1 MTPVLELRHVSYRYP
16 DGTTAL
22 RDVSLSLAEGECIG
36 IVGPNGSGKST
47 LLLHCNGILP
57 ERLPDTPAVFV
68 EGAPLGPDNLH
79 HIHRKVGLLFQDPDD
94 QLFSPTVW
102 EDVAFGPI
110 QFGMEPAEVRK
121 RVTDALERVGIP
133 GSGSRSPHHMSG
145 GEKQMVCL
153 AGLLSCDPAVLVLD
167 EPTSSLDPRGRRN
180 IVQLLASL
188 PASKIIA
195 SHDLELILQLC
206 SRTLLL
212 DGGEIVAS
220 GPTAELFSN
229 EPLMLKHGLEKPH
242 SLQHRHPHT

>member
-1 MTPVLELRHVSYRYP
+1 MSPVLEIRGVSYRYP
-16 DGTTAL
+16 DGTRAL
-22 RDVSLSLAEGECIG
+22 NNVSLVVEPGECVG

-57 ERLPDTPAVFV
+57 ERLPEVPSVFV
-68 EGAPLGPDNLH
+68 EGMPLNAEKQH
-79 HIHRKVGLLFQDPDD
+79 EVHRRVGLLFQDPDD

-102 EDVAFGPI
+102 EDVAFGPQ
-110 QFGMEPAEVRK
+110 QFGLAAGEVAQ
-121 RVTDALERVGIP
+121 RVESALAKAGIP

-153 AGLLSCDPAVLVLD
+153 AGLLACDPSVLVLD
-167 EPTSSLDPRGRRN
+167 EPTSSLDPRGRRK
-180 IVQLLASL
+180 IASLLSSL
-188 PASKIIA
+188 PAAKIIA
-195 SHDLELILQLC
+195 SHDLELIVQLC

-220 GPTAELFSN
+220 GHTTELFSN
-229 EPLMLKHGLEKPH
+229 EALMLKHGLEKPH

>member
-1 MTPVLELRHVSYRYP
+1 MTPVLELRDVSYRYP

-22 RDVSLSLAEGECIG
+22 RNISFNVREGECVG

-57 ERLPDTPAVFV
+57 ERLPVTPKVFIRGV
-68 EGAPLGPDNLH
+68 ALSAETQHDV
-79 HIHRKVGLLFQDPDD
+79 HRSVGLLFQDPDD

-102 EDVAFGPI
+102 EDVAFGPT
-110 QFGMEPAEVRK
+110 QFGGHPDQLA
-121 RVTDALERVGIP
+121 RVVNEALGRVGLP

-145 GEKQMVCL
+145 GEKQLVCL
-153 AGLLSCDPAVLVLD
+153 AGLLACEPTILVLD
-167 EPTSSLDPRGRRN
+167 EPTSNLDPRGRRR
-180 IVQLLASL
+180 IAELLASL
-188 PASKIIA
+188 PAAKVVA

-220 GPTAELFSN
+220 GPTVELFSD
-229 EPLMLKHGLEKPH
+229 EPLMLQHGLEKPH
-242 SLQHRHPHT
+242 SLQHHHPHP